1 MPPRGVD
8 AGISYSWCMNEH
20 VDAEALDFEFER
32 KFLVKSL
39 PDEVTRHGSHQ
50 VIAQAYLFAHDGY
63 AVRVRLSFP
72 GRTVEFP
79 PFDDSIDFLG
89 AYEHRILALLLK
101 ENCDRV
107 SASIAVK
114 SPPVGG
120 ERYEME
126 AEVDVT
132 VADQILRRSAN
143 IILKNRHSLW
153 YDEDGW
159 EFDVF
164 AGQNEG
170 LIVAECERL
179 APVVDLKI
187 PEFCVTEVT
196 EDLRFTNDYLSK
208 EPWRQWR
215 AMYELELRARG
226 PHFMDLRG
234 PEASSVDDGRSAP

>member
-1 MPPRGVD
+1 
-8 AGISYSWCMNEH
+8 MNEH

-132 VADQILRRSAN
+132 VPAEDAFLADMDADTLAD
-143 IILKNRHSLW
+143 L
-153 YDEDGW
+153 
-159 EFDVF
+159 
-164 AGQNEG
+164 
-170 LIVAECERL
+170 LIVSQVRVTVGDELTVTVAPARGVKCARCWKVL
-179 APVVDLKI
+179 SSVGTVAGHDTLCPRCAAVVKSLPVV
-187 PEFCVTEVT
+187 E
-196 EDLRFTNDYLSK
+196 
-208 EPWRQWR
+208 
-215 AMYELELRARG
+215 
-226 PHFMDLRG
+226 
-234 PEASSVDDGRSAP
+234 